1 MGLAAAGERAPA
13 RAASRDAGDI
23 VVLEDADGV
32 VSRRNAF
39 DLDRRTVRFEPTA
52 AGASR
57 YRFSVSDGGYD
68 DAAAGAGTVIEGL
81 GDDDTRRFNLPF
93 PFPFF
98 GQTYHAIFVNSDGN
112 LTFGAGDTE
121 LDRSLGRMTAG
132 PPRIAPL
139 FRDLD
144 PGRALDGLRVLVQPT
159 RFTVSWVS
167 VPEYSSFGTGPLQ
180 TFQVRLFADGRIELA
195 YNGITTSTAVVGIA
209 PGGLAGA
216 TAVVSFSEGS
226 NEEFTA
232 AIVERFTSLR
242 EVDIVLAAQKF
253 YETHDDAYDYLIIY
267 NDLGVA
273 AAPGAIAYEVTVRN
287 HRSGYG
293 DRQVDVGA
301 EFGSPSRL
309 QAVLNMGPLSQYP
322 VDPDAAVPGRAVAG
336 DTPLTILAHEAG
348 HLFLAYASIRD
359 PNRPEARPML
369 GRQRAHWNFS
379 FNSEASLLE
388 GNRICDRERTP
399 DQCPPA
405 PPSGRFVTTATVEG
419 YSPLDQYLMGF
430 RPWWEV
436 PDTFLVENSTAGDPS
451 RQPQAGVAFDGQRRD
466 IRIEEIID
474 AEGRRTPDYRVSQR
488 RFRFAFLLIVA
499 AGSEPSA
506 AALEQIDRYRREFEE
521 FYHQA
526 SGGRAWAETRLERA
540 LHLSA
545 FPAAGLLLGSAGRAT
560 ISIEHPAAGRLD
572 VLLSSR
578 EGAVQIPAG
587 VTIPAGETTASVPMT
602 GVRAGVDEITAEIP
616 GSLYQRATA
625 KIEVLASASALRLVA
640 VSGDKQVAVA
650 GQPLPE
656 PVVVR
661 ATDVNELPFPGLRLS
676 ARASGSGTVV
686 PGEAT
691 TDVSGQASFTWTP
704 GPGPV
709 NELMVTVAGMADGPT
724 LTVSTTGA
732 PVFAAGGVVNAASFA
747 APVCPGALATLF
759 GVNLAAGATAVA
771 DLPPPTELA
780 GVRVL
785 VNGNPAQLLY
795 VSDRQI
801 NFVVP
806 PSVAPGT
813 ASLVVSTPLGMT
825 PVVPIPLAEVS
836 PGVFVLPQTGLGAVV
851 VAGTGKT
858 TAERPAAAGEFLEIY
873 CTGLGPVQ
881 PLAANPELSETV
893 LKPRVSIAGTPAQI
907 QFSGLAPGWFG
918 LNQVNVRVPAGLP
931 SGRQELSLSIGE
943 REANEVLIEVR

>member
-1 MGLAAAGERAPA
+1 
-13 RAASRDAGDI
+13 
-23 VVLEDADGV
+23 
-32 VSRRNAF
+32 
-39 DLDRRTVRFEPTA
+39 
-52 AGASR
+52 
-57 YRFSVSDGGYD
+57 
-68 DAAAGAGTVIEGL
+68 
-81 GDDDTRRFNLPF
+81 
-93 PFPFF
+93 
-98 GQTYHAIFVNSDGN
+98 
-112 LTFGAGDTE
+112 
-121 LDRSLGRMTAG
+121 
-132 PPRIAPL
+132 
-139 FRDLD
+139 
-144 PGRALDGLRVLVQPT
+144 
-159 RFTVSWVS
+159 
-167 VPEYSSFGTGPLQ
+167 
-180 TFQVRLFADGRIELA
+180 
-195 YNGITTSTAVVGIA
+195 
-209 PGGLAGA
+209 
-216 TAVVSFSEGS
+216 
-226 NEEFTA
+226 
-232 AIVERFTSLR
+232 
-242 EVDIVLAAQKF
+242 VLAAQKF

-602 GVRAGVDEITAEIP
+602 GVRAASTSAPRPRSRCWPQLRRCAWWQSVAISKLPLP
-616 GSLYQRATA
+616 GSRCP
-625 KIEVLASASALRLVA
+625 SRWWC
-640 VSGDKQVAVA
+640 
-650 GQPLPE
+650 GQPTSTNFPS
-656 PVVVR
+656 PGSVCRPGR
-661 ATDVNELPFPGLRLS
+661 AVPGPWSRARRLRMHRDR
-676 ARASGSGTVV
+676 RAS
-686 PGEAT
+686 
-691 TDVSGQASFTWTP
+691 
-704 GPGPV
+704 
-709 NELMVTVAGMADGPT
+709 
-724 LTVSTTGA
+724 
-732 PVFAAGGVVNAASFA
+732 
-747 APVCPGALATLF
+747 
-759 GVNLAAGATAVA
+759 
-771 DLPPPTELA
+771 
-780 GVRVL
+780 R
-785 VNGNPAQLLY
+785 
-795 VSDRQI
+795 
-801 NFVVP
+801 
-806 PSVAPGT
+806 
-813 ASLVVSTPLGMT
+813 
-825 PVVPIPLAEVS
+825 
-836 PGVFVLPQTGLGAVV
+836 
-851 VAGTGKT
+851 
-858 TAERPAAAGEFLEIY
+858 
-873 CTGLGPVQ
+873 
-881 PLAANPELSETV
+881 
-893 LKPRVSIAGTPAQI
+893 
-907 QFSGLAPGWFG
+907 
-918 LNQVNVRVPAGLP
+918 
-931 SGRQELSLSIGE
+931 GRQDRARSTNSW
-943 REANEVLIEVR
+943 